1 MMRVIVDLDRC
12 EGHARCVELAPE
24 VFALDDDGLSRVI
37 LEHPGED
44 LRPKVE
50 RAVRLCP
57 REAIRLIEEPAPPA
71 PASIVP

>member
-1 MMRVIVDLDRC
+1 MRVIVDLDRC

-24 VFALDDDGLSRVI
+24 VFALNDDGMSEVLI
-37 LEHPGED
+37 AYPGEE

-57 REAIRLIEEPAPPA
+57 RQAIQLTEESA
-71 PASIVP
+71 PATPTSTAP

>member
-1 MMRVIVDLDRC
+1 MMRVIVDPHRC

-24 VFALDDDGLSRVI
+24 VFALDNDGLSRVI
-37 LEHPGED
+37 LEHPGEE

-57 REAIRLIEEPAPPA
+57 REAIRLIEEPAPTA
-71 PASIVP
+71 PASTIP